1 MEAEQIQTD
10 DLNDQSSQFLTFILN
25 DEEYGIEIL
34 KIQGIQGWGKVTPI
48 PNTPEYILGV
58 INIRGA
64 IVPIIDL
71 RGRFDLERIPVS
83 PTTVIIIVKV
93 VCNQKER
100 VVGLVVDA
108 VSEVYNVAGK
118 EMQPP
123 PNFGTSID
131 TNYVKGLVLVDD
143 KMLTL
148 LDIDCLVNTGVM
160 EIVMDMDMDMDGD
173 GDKDKEALV
182 SD

>member
-1 MEAEQIQTD
+1 MEAAQIQTD
-10 DLNDQSSQFLTFILN
+10 DLNEQTSSHSNQFLTFMLN

-34 KIQGIQGWGKVTPI
+34 KVQGIQGWSKVTPI

-64 IVPIIDL
+64 IVPIVEL

-93 VCNQKER
+93 ACNQKER
-100 VVGLVVDA
+100 IVGLVVDA

-118 EMQPP
+118 ELQPS

-131 TNYVKGLVLVDD
+131 TDYIKGLVLVDE

-148 LDIDCLVNTGVM
+148 LDIDCLVNSDVM
-160 EIVMDMDMDMDGD
+160 AVDMDEDE
-173 GDKDKEALV
+173 EAPGF
-182 SD
+182 D